1 MTANPRYIVTM
12 VRNIELA
19 ELLARESAQHE
30 GNKQKAARRASRH
43 ALAWP
48 VEAEDVIADPEAKL
62 TDLPSV
68 GPWVGGL
75 IQGWVED
82 PPGPIEAESEL
93 RLDFQTLAESKQRV
107 ASEPGWKDD
116 LQGDLQMHSTYSDGS
131 LSVQE
136 MAMHALDLGYS
147 YVAMTDH
154 SKGLH
159 IAGGMSE
166 ERLAEQGAEI
176 DDLNR
181 YFDDSDVDFR
191 VLKAL
196 EMNLSVTGD
205 GDMERDSLQALDLIL
220 GSFHSQLRKKEDQTA
235 RYIAGVR
242 NPDVNVLGHPRGRQ
256 WNFRLGLIADWP
268 RVFDA
273 AVELDKAVEI
283 DAHPNRQDLNR
294 DLLELARESGVR
306 ISIGTDAH
314 YKHELHNIEIGL
326 SAALSAGIER
336 ERILNYMSA
345 DELVTWA
352 RSTRR
357 KGA

>member
-1 MTANPRYIVTM
+1 ML
-12 VRNIELA
+12 NIELA
-19 ELLARESAQHE
+19 ELLAQESDKHE

-48 VEAEDVIADPEAKL
+48 VEAEELLEDPEGKL
-62 TDLPSV
+62 TDLASV
-68 GPWVGGL
+68 GPWVARL
-75 IQGWVED
+75 IQGWIED
-82 PPGPIEAESEL
+82 PPDSIETETDL
-93 RLDFQTLAESKQRV
+93 RLDFQTLSGAKKVV
-107 ASEPGWKDD
+107 ANEPEWREELK
-116 LQGDLQMHSTYSDGS
+116 GDLQMHSTYSDGS
-131 LSVQE
+131 LSIKE
-136 MAMHALDLGYS
+136 MAMHALDLDYS

-176 DDLNR
+176 DELNR
-181 YFDDSDVDFR
+181 YFEESEVDFR

-196 EMNLSVTGD
+196 EMNLSTAGE
-205 GDMERDSLQALDLIL
+205 GDMEPDSLEPLDLIL

-242 NPDVNVLGHPRGRQ
+242 NPHVNVLGHPRGRQ

-268 RVFDA
+268 RVFDVVA
-273 AVELDKAVEI
+273 ELDKAVEI

-294 DLLELARESGVR
+294 DLLELAREAGVR

-314 YKHELHNIEIGL
+314 YKHELHYIEIGL

-336 ERILNYMSA
+336 DRIINYMSA
-345 DELVTWA
+345 DELVSWA
-352 RSTRR
+352 RATR
-357 KGA
+357 G

>member
-1 MTANPRYIVTM
+1 ML
-12 VRNIELA
+12 RNIEIA
-19 ELLARESAQHE
+19 ELLARASDEHE

-48 VEAEDVIADPEAKL
+48 VEVADLLEDEDAKL
-62 TDLPSV
+62 TDLSAV
-68 GPWVGGL
+68 GPWVARL
-75 IQGWVED
+75 IRGWLDE
-82 PPGPIEAESEL
+82 PPDVDLEPETDL
-93 RLDFQTLAESKQRV
+93 RRDFQTLSHAKARV
-107 ASEPGWKDD
+107 AEDPDWRTD
-116 LQGDLQMHSTYSDGS
+116 LRGDLQMHSVYSDGS
-131 LSVQE
+131 LTIQE

-176 DDLNR
+176 DALNG
-181 YFDDSDVDFR
+181 YFDKEGVDFR

-196 EMNLSVTGD
+196 EMNLSPTGE
-205 GDMERDSLQALDLIL
+205 GDMERDSLQPLDLIL
-220 GSFHSQLRKKEDQTA
+220 GSFHSQLRKKEDQTD

-256 WNFRLGLIADWP
+256 WNFRLGLIAEWP
-268 RVFDA
+268 KVFEA
-273 AVELDKAVEI
+273 AAELDKAVEI

-294 DLLELARESGVR
+294 ELLELARDAGVR

-314 YKHELHNIEIGL
+314 YKHELLFIEIGL
-326 SAALSAGIER
+326 SAALSAGIPR
-336 ERILNYMSA
+336 ERILNYMPA
-345 DELVTWA
+345 DELIAWA
-352 RSTRR
+352 RATRS
-357 KGA
+357 